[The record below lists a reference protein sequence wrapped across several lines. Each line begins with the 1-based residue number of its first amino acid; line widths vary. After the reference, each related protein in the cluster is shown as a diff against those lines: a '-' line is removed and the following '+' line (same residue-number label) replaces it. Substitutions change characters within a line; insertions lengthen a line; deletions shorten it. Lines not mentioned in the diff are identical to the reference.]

1 MRKFHPLVVFCGLL
15 FVFASFVTKRAV
27 PSPPHL
33 SFADGVLT
41 AVALGEDKLNS
52 ILNAQLTSPERAGG
66 VVYALIDPVP
76 SRTKLQFPHV
86 TIEVPWEALL
96 AFVDRDPSAN
106 WGHSCRYL
114 LVNRATGEVRST
126 EARFPPFRRE
136 DLRRWRVVFQALGVP
151 DSALAVPKE

>member
-15 FVFASFVTKRAV
+15 LVLTLFVTKRAV
-27 PSPPHL
+27 VSPPYP
-33 SFADGVLT
+33 SFA
-41 AVALGEDKLNS
+41 
-52 ILNAQLTSPERAGG
+52 G

-76 SRTKLQFPHV
+76 SGTKLQFPRV

-96 AFVDRDPSAN
+96 AFVDRDPRAN

-114 LVNRATGEVRST
+114 LVNRATGEVHST

-136 DLRRWRVVFQALGVP
+136 DLRRWRVVFQAPGVP